1 MLTEGRLVGFLAST
15 DLARSERF
23 YGGTLGLNVLES
35 DPYAVVLD
43 VRGTQVRVTLVEA
56 KAEARYT
63 VLGWDVDDLDATV
76 ADLVGRGIAFAR
88 YDGMG
93 QDSSGVWTAPD
104 GSRIAW
110 FHDPDG
116 NTLSLHQ
123 APS

>member
-1 MLTEGRLVGFLAST
+1 MLAGGRLVGFLAST
-15 DLARSERF
+15 DLARSETF
-23 YGGTLGLNVLES
+23 YGETLGLRVLES

-43 VRGTQVRVTLVEA
+43 VHGTQVRVTLVEA
-56 KAEARYT
+56 KAEAPYT

-76 ADLVGRGIAFAR
+76 ADLMGRGISFAR

-93 QDSSGVWTAPD
+93 QDATGVWTAPD

-123 APS
+123 SAS